1 MKELMKKIPA
11 SGIRFGAKAPG
22 RLASCFRLWFAMA
35 IFAANLNSRAADAGA
50 TAFDQANKLYEQ
62 KRYPEAIAAYE
73 KLAASNAPDAALL
86 FNLGNAQFKAG
97 RPGLAIAAYR
107 RAQELA
113 PRDPSLRFNLQFAR
127 KSVTGAETAP
137 GRFWQRALSSLTLN
151 EWTVLATLAL
161 SLWCGLLVW
170 REWRPAIRPALRG
183 YTAAAGIL
191 CGVLAGGTVAAFHQ
205 QFGVERA
212 IIAVPEA
219 IVRVGPLDEAKELAK
234 FRDGTEVELLDRKE
248 IAAGSGRQLWRLVQ
262 NGGGQSG
269 WVKDEA
275 LLPVR

>member
-1 MKELMKKIPA
+1 MKELMKSNSV
-11 SGIRFGAKAPG
+11 SGTRPCAKAPDW
-22 RLASCFRLWFAMA
+22 LASCLRLWLA
-35 IFAANLNSRAADAGA
+35 IAVFAASLNSRAADARA

-62 KRYPEAIAAYE
+62 ARYPEAITAYE
-73 KLAASNAPDAALL
+73 TLAASNAPDAALL

-97 RPGLAIAAYR
+97 HTGLAIAAYR

-127 KSVTGAETAP
+127 KSVTGTETAP
-137 GRFWQRALSSLTLN
+137 GRFWQRALASLTLN
-151 EWTVLATLAL
+151 EWTVLAALAL
-161 SLWCGLLVW
+161 ALWCGLLAW

-183 YTAAAGIL
+183 YTAAAGVL
-191 CGVLAGGTVAAFHQ
+191 CGVLAGCTAAAFQQ

-212 IIAVPEA
+212 VIVVPEA

-248 IAAGSGRQLWRLVQ
+248 IAAGSGRQLWRFVQ
-262 NGGGQSG
+262 SGTGQTG

-275 LLPVR
+275 LAPVR